1 MRTLFLCPFTPKK
14 TCNDSPWSEQVDNR
28 KQILNRNKTI
38 ATGMMIGAAILF
50 VIARTQKGTG
60 AWEWVA
66 AFAEAAMVGALA
78 DWFAVVALFKHPL
91 GIPIPHTAIIKNKK
105 DAIAGNLAHFIRDKF
120 LDTETLISK
129 LREQNAAECL
139 ASYLKSRNNTDAIAA
154 GITRIL
160 SDSLGFISDDR
171 VQKILGSV
179 VKDRIDNFDLSSATG
194 TLLDTLRKDNRHQ
207 KVLDEVLNR
216 FAVWLATPEAQTSL
230 AKAIDSMI
238 KQDYP
243 LLTVFIQN
251 REQFSQGAGEKI
263 ARKINEYIQEVNN
276 DPDHTLRQ
284 KFDTGVTDI
293 ISRLRTDTV
302 LREKIETIKHDAV
315 QNPLLSGYVKTIGSD
330 LENWLSNDL
339 QQQNSKIL
347 ENIAEAISGIGSTLA
362 HNRELKESFNQF
374 LEKLIITY
382 ADTMRF
388 SIARYIS
395 ETVKTWETDEYVTEI
410 ELSIGSDLQFIR
422 MNGTLVG
429 GVIGL
434 LLHTVS
440 ILLK

>member
-1 MRTLFLCPFTPKK
+1 M
-14 TCNDSPWSEQVDNR
+14 DNR
-28 KQILNRNKTI
+28 NQILRRNKTI

-50 VIARTQKGTG
+50 VIARTQKGFG

-105 DAIAGNLAHFIRDKF
+105 DAIAGNLATFIRDKF
-120 LDTETLISK
+120 LDTEAVLCK
-129 LREQNAAECL
+129 LREQNAAERL
-139 ASYLKSRNNTDAIAA
+139 ASYLISRNNTDGIAT
-154 GITRIL
+154 GLTRIL

-171 VQKILGSV
+171 VQNILGSV
-179 VKDRIDNFDLSSATG
+179 VKDRIENFDLSSATG
-194 TLLDTLRKDNRHQ
+194 TLLDTLRNDNRHQ
-207 KVLDEVLNR
+207 KVLDEMLNR
-216 FAVWLATPEAQTSL
+216 FAVWLSTPEAQTGL
-230 AKAIDSMI
+230 AHSIDSMI

-263 ARKINEYIQEVNN
+263 ARKINTYIQEVND

-284 KFDTGVTDI
+284 KFDTSVTDI
-293 ISRLRTDTV
+293 IGRLKTDNV
-302 LREKIETIKHDAV
+302 LREKIEAIKHEAV
-315 QNPLLSGYVKTIGSD
+315 QNPLVFDYVNNLGND
-330 LENWLSNDL
+330 LKSWLSNDL
-339 QQQNSKIL
+339 QQPHSKIHG
-347 ENIAEAISGIGSTLA
+347 NIVEMLSGIGTA
-362 HNRELKESFNQF
+362 MANNRELKESFNQYV
-374 LEKLIITY
+374 EKLVITY
-382 ADTMRF
+382 ADTVRT
-388 SIARYIS
+388 SIAGYIT

-434 LLHTVS
+434 LLHAVS
-440 ILLK
+440 LLLK